1 MSDTGTLRNVISIG
15 ENASHVVPATH
26 ACHLSDMNFTHTF
39 VQDMHQLQKLQA
51 TNQELVAKNL
61 SLQIENEELSE
72 GLAREV
78 GLSPS
83 PLAQASKLLAQFC
96 KCVCPI

>member
-1 MSDTGTLRNVISIG
+1 
-15 ENASHVVPATH
+15 
-26 ACHLSDMNFTHTF
+26 
-39 VQDMHQLQKLQA
+39 MHQLQKLHA

-72 GLAREV
+72 GLTREV

-83 PLAQASKLLAQFC
+83 PLAQASKLLAQFGMRLYARSD
-96 KCVCPI
+96 